1 MRGSQ
6 GKCLKGL
13 ACLLA
18 TLWPV
23 LAPAQTPAA
32 DRAVMRC
39 EAVYLPA
46 RTVWPRTVDIHYDQR
61 RIKTV
66 SIDGVKVYTFEVRDT
81 WILTS
86 LDNERI
92 QINTATLAWTSDFR
106 GLASAQGRCEWTKN

>member
-1 MRGSQ
+1 MRGL
-6 GKCLKGL
+6 GWFL
-13 ACLLA
+13 AA
-18 TLWPV
+18 LWPV
-23 LAPAQTPAA
+23 LASAQLPAA

-46 RTVWPRTVDIHYDQR
+46 RMVWPRTVDIQYDQR

-81 WILTS
+81 WIFTS

-92 QINTATLAWTSDFR
+92 QINTATLAWSSDFR
-106 GLASAQGRCEWTKN
+106 GLASAQGRCEWVDPA